1 MLRRGGEEEESFFRR
16 LEKDV
21 FAVYQITKR
30 RRRMKKIFGGS
41 FLAAVFLFTLVAGPL
56 LAAEPVVKWKVQ
68 TPWPKALW
76 QHKTAEIWAKDI
88 ERISGG
94 RMKIDLF
101 ATDEIV
107 PAFEVFNAV
116 QRGTLDA
123 GHTWAGYVIGKY
135 PAATMFA
142 ATPAFFDLLGYWTW
156 MMAGGGKE
164 LWQET
169 YGNALK
175 VFPAGML
182 FAEGGGWANKKIT
195 KLSDFKGLKYRTVLI
210 WGQIL
215 SEAGASVV
223 TLPAGEIVPSLQRG
237 TLDAAEFSTP
247 VTDLP
252 LGFHE
257 VAKYWY
263 FPGLHQIAGFV
274 ELLVNNK
281 KWEALSPDLKEV
293 VLAACNN
300 QMANALPFWL
310 TADAEAVQKIKKEGK
325 VTILRF
331 PKEMQQDVLERFL
344 KKYDAQKD
352 PMFQKVWKSQKEFMR
367 LYNPYMK
374 LQSVEAEVEI
384 K

>member
-1 MLRRGGEEEESFFRR
+1 
-16 LEKDV
+16 
-21 FAVYQITKR
+21 
-30 RRRMKKIFGGS
+30 MKKIWW
-41 FLAAVFLFTLVAGPL
+41 VRLVVLTFFVLGIWSLSAQ
-56 LAAEPVVKWKVQ
+56 AAEPIVKWKVQ

-76 QHKTAEIWAKDI
+76 QHKTAEIWAQDVFK
-88 ERISGG
+88 ISGG

-135 PAATMFA
+135 PAATLFA

-156 MMAGGGKE
+156 MMAAGGKE

-175 VFPAGML
+175 VYPAGML
-182 FAEGGGWANKKIT
+182 WAEGGGWANKKIQ
-195 KLSDFKGLKYRTVLI
+195 KMSDFKGLKYRTVLI

-215 SEAGASVV
+215 SEVGASVV

-281 KWEALSPDLKEV
+281 KWEALPDDLREV
-293 VLAACNN
+293 VRAACEV
-300 QMANALPFWL
+300 QMARALPHWL
-310 TADAEAVQKIKKEGK
+310 YDDCKAVEKVKKEGK
-325 VTILRF
+325 VTILRY
-331 PKEMQQDVLERFL
+331 PKEMQQDILQRFVQ
-344 KKYDAQKD
+344 KYDNHPDK
-352 PMFQKVWKSQKEFMR
+352 MFQKVWKSQKEFMKV
-367 LYNPYMK
+367 YNPYMK
-374 LQSVEAEVEI
+374 LQSVEAEVTL

>member
-1 MLRRGGEEEESFFRR
+1 
-16 LEKDV
+16 
-21 FAVYQITKR
+21 
-30 RRRMKKIFGGS
+30 MKKLSLVLAVVFCFAFLGS
-41 FLAAVFLFTLVAGPL
+41 A
-56 LAAEPVVKWKVQ
+56 LAAEPVVKWKCQ

-76 QHKTAEIWAKDI
+76 QHKAAEVWADDI
-88 ERISGG
+88 FKISGG
-94 RMKIDLF
+94 RMKVDIF

-135 PAATMFA
+135 PAATLFA
-142 ATPAFFDLLGYWTW
+142 ATPAFFDLLGYFTW
-156 MMAGGGKE
+156 MQAGGGAA

-182 FAEGGGWANKKIT
+182 WAEGGGWANKKIS

-263 FPGLHQIAGFV
+263 FPGLHQIAGNL

-281 KWEALSPDLKEV
+281 KWETLPNDLKEV
-293 VLAACNN
+293 VKAANDTS
-300 QMANALPFWL
+300 MARALTRWL
-310 TADAEAVQKIKKEGK
+310 LDDAKAVKDIQAKGK
-325 VTILRF
+325 VQIIKF
-331 PKEMQQDVLERFL
+331 PKEMQQDVLEKFVQ
-344 KKYDAQKD
+344 KYDGQKD
-352 PMFQKVWKSQKEFMR
+352 PMFQKVWKSQKEFMK

-374 LQSVEAEVEI
+374 LQSVDASVDI

>member
-1 MLRRGGEEEESFFRR
+1 
-16 LEKDV
+16 
-21 FAVYQITKR
+21 
-30 RRRMKKIFGGS
+30 MKKVMLYG
-41 FLAAVFLFTLVAGPL
+41 FLAVAFLASLLVAGPA
-56 LAAEPVVKWKVQ
+56 LAADPVVKCKVQ
-68 TPWPKALW
+68 TPWPPALW
-76 QHKTAEIWAKDI
+76 QHKAAQVWAEDI
-88 ERISGG
+88 FKISGG

-101 ATDEIV
+101 ATGEIV
-107 PAFEVFNAV
+107 PAFEIFNAV

-135 PAATMFA
+135 PAATLVA

-156 MMAGGGKE
+156 MQAGGGKE
-164 LWQET
+164 LWQEI
-169 YGNALK
+169 YGDKLK

-182 FAEGGGWANKKIT
+182 WAEGGGWANKMIQ

-263 FPGLHQIAGFV
+263 FPGLHQIAGFQ

-281 KWEALSPDLKEV
+281 KWDALPADLKEV
-293 VLAACNN
+293 VKAACETS
-300 QMANALPFWL
+300 MARSLTRWL
-310 TADAEAVQKIKKEGK
+310 LEDCKAVQKIKAEGK
-325 VTILRF
+325 VTIVRF
-331 PKEMQQDVLERFL
+331 PKAMQQDILERFV

-352 PMFQKVWKSQKEFMR
+352 PMFQKVWKSQKELMKI
-367 LYNPYMK
+367 YNPYMK
-374 LQSVEAEVEI
+374 LQSVDAEVEV

>member
-1 MLRRGGEEEESFFRR
+1 MCFLKKINKYETLKIKLLEEEKMRKIWWVRLIILAFF
-16 LEKDV
+16 
-21 FAVYQITKR
+21 
-30 RRRMKKIFGGS
+30 
-41 FLAAVFLFTLVAGPL
+41 FLGIWSLSAQ
-56 LAAEPVVKWKVQ
+56 AAEPVVKWKVQ

-76 QHKTAEIWAKDI
+76 QHKTAEVWAQDVYK
-88 ERISGG
+88 ISGG

-135 PAATMFA
+135 PAATLFA

-156 MMAGGGKE
+156 MNAGGGRE

-182 FAEGGGWANKKIT
+182 WAEGGGWANKKIQ
-195 KLSDFKGLKYRTVLI
+195 KMIDFKGLKYRTVLI

-215 SEAGASVV
+215 SEVGASVV

-281 KWEALSPDLKEV
+281 KWEALPEDLKEV
-293 VLAACNN
+293 VKAACDV
-300 QMANALPFWL
+300 QMARALPLWL
-310 TADAEAVQKIKKEGK
+310 LDDCKAVEKIKKEGK
-325 VTILRF
+325 TTILRY
-331 PKEMQQDVLERFL
+331 PKEMQQDILQRFVQ
-344 KKYDAQKD
+344 KYDNHPDK
-352 PMFQKVWKSQKEFMR
+352 MFQKVWKSQKEFMKV
-367 LYNPYMK
+367 YNPYMK
-374 LQSVEAEVEI
+374 LQSVEAEITI

>member
-1 MLRRGGEEEESFFRR
+1 
-16 LEKDV
+16 
-21 FAVYQITKR
+21 
-30 RRRMKKIFGGS
+30 MKKMFLGS
-41 FLAAVFLFTLVAGPL
+41 FLAAVFLVTLVAGPL
-56 LAAEPVVKWKVQ
+56 QAAEPVVKWKVQ

-142 ATPAFFDLLGYWTW
+142 ATPAFFDLLGYWSW

-257 VAKYWY
+257 VSKYWY

-281 KWEALSPDLKEV
+281 KWEALPPDLKEV
-293 VLAACNN
+293 VKAACNN

-374 LQSVEAEVEI
+374 LQSVDAEVEI

>member
-1 MLRRGGEEEESFFRR
+1 MRKVFFVGAMILAVSLLVGGI
-16 LEKDV
+16 
-21 FAVYQITKR
+21 A
-30 RRRMKKIFGGS
+30 
-41 FLAAVFLFTLVAGPL
+41 
-56 LAAEPVVKWKVQ
+56 LAAEPVVKWKCQ

-76 QHKTAEIWAKDI
+76 QHKSAEIWADDI
-88 ERISGG
+88 FKISGG
-94 RMKIDLF
+94 RMKVDIF

-123 GHTWAGYVIGKY
+123 GHTWSGYTIGKY
-135 PAATMFA
+135 PADTLFA
-142 ATPAFFDLLGYWTW
+142 ATPAFFDLLGYFTW
-156 MMAGGGKE
+156 MQAGGGKA
-164 LWQET
+164 LWQEA

-182 FAEGGGWANKKIT
+182 WAEGGGWANKKIQ

-215 SEAGASVV
+215 AEQGASVV

-263 FPGLHQIAGFV
+263 FPGLHQIAGFLQ
-274 ELLVNNK
+274 LLVNNK
-281 KWEALSPDLKEV
+281 KWEALPNDLKEV
-293 VLAACNN
+293 VLAANDTS
-300 QMANALPFWL
+300 MARSLTRWL
-310 TADAEAVQKIKKEGK
+310 LEDAKAVAEIKAKGK
-325 VTILRF
+325 TEIIRF
-331 PKEMQQDVLERFL
+331 PKEMQQEILEKFVQ
-344 KKYDAQKD
+344 KYDAQKD
-352 PMFQKVWKSQKEFMR
+352 AMFQKVWKSQKDFMKV
-367 LYNPYMK
+367 YNPYMD
-374 LQSVEAEVEI
+374 LQKVDAHVDI

>member
-1 MLRRGGEEEESFFRR
+1 MKRVALIGF
-16 LEKDV
+16 V
-21 FAVYQITKR
+21 AV
-30 RRRMKKIFGGS
+30 
-41 FLAAVFLFTLVAGPL
+41 VFLMGLCLAGPAT
-56 LAAEPVVKWKVQ
+56 AAEPVVKWKVQ
-68 TPWPKALW
+68 TPWPKALY
-76 QHKTAEIWAKDI
+76 QHKGAEIWAQDI
-88 ERISGG
+88 EKISGG

-135 PAATMFA
+135 PAATLFA
-142 ATPAFFDLLGYWTW
+142 ATPAFFDLLGYFTW
-156 MMAGGGKE
+156 MQAGGGKE

-169 YGNALK
+169 YGSALK

-182 FAEGGGWANKKIT
+182 WAEGGGWANKKIQSL
-195 KLSDFKGLKYRTVLI
+195 KDFKGLKYRTVLI

-281 KWEALSPDLKEV
+281 KWDALPADLKEV
-293 VLAACNN
+293 VKAANDTSMARSLTGWLMADCN
-300 QMANALPFWL
+300 
-310 TADAEAVQKIKKEGK
+310 AVQKIQKEGK
-325 VTILRF
+325 VTILRV
-331 PKEMQQDVLERFL
+331 PKEMQQDVLEKFV
-344 KKYDAQKD
+344 KKYDAQTDK
-352 PMFQKVWKSQKEFMR
+352 MFQKAWQSQKAFMKV
-367 LYNPYMK
+367 YNPYMK
-374 LQSVEAEVEI
+374 LQSVDAEVEI